1 MSGFIVSNIHSE
13 DFKLKGLNIDESK
26 LFTKT
31 LNNDEFTIMRTS
43 LDSFRDDKIMVE
55 NDKKIIITEGVICNT
70 TDLFKKYDVDN
81 LFDLIVVLSEKR
93 KDFFAEFRGSFSGGV
108 FDKEKKEWIFF
119 TDQLGSH
126 SIYYYKKENAFVV
139 ASQLNYITEFMKLN
153 NIAVEEDLHGLHCI
167 LDWGYLI
174 DTATAIKGIKR
185 IYPGEYININ
195 DKGIKNETYYTANY
209 PLITLPVEEHIER
222 IDKAFSNAV
231 YRIINKC
238 VENGYKTVI
247 DISGGL
253 DSRLIAFRA
262 VELFGKEDITAFH
275 FSQYESIEQK
285 VAFEVIQELNLEAF
299 YYPMD
304 TSDFLKS
311 FKEIIT
317 LNNGSSYYLGL
328 QAGLSFGKFVDSREY
343 GIEITG
349 ALGDVRDSAMLL
361 RDGDVKPSLEG
372 RYYKSNSLNDLN
384 GYSNYSTVIEKFETN
399 DVFWTY
405 LRGISAGMNTTL
417 AKQTFIESMTP
428 YGDIEFL
435 EAYLSIPWKYRVD
448 NKILLEWMKRRFP
461 KAASIKY
468 SQTNL
473 PARDTWTWKHINYN
487 RVRRRLKFLLP
498 KKNMLDLEHWMN
510 SKDVKC
516 LTDQYYCDKIILIHN
531 DEIKEKVDNLYNN
544 GNALEKS
551 IALSVL
557 AIYDVYF

>member
-1 MSGFIVSNIHSE
+1 MPGFIVSNIYSDNFE
-13 DFKLKGLNIDESK
+13 LMGLNVDESK
-26 LFTKT
+26 LFAET
-31 LNNDEFTIMRTS
+31 LINNEFTIMRTS
-43 LDSFRDDKIMVE
+43 LDSFQDDKIMIE
-55 NDKKIIITEGVICNT
+55 NDEKIIITEGVICNT
-70 TDLFKKYDVDN
+70 SDLFNKYDVDN
-81 LFDLIVVLSEKR
+81 LFDLIIVLSEKR
-93 KDFFAEFRGSFSGGV
+93 EDFFTEFRGSFSGGV
-108 FDKEKKEWIFF
+108 FDKEKKEWTFF
-119 TDQLGSH
+119 TDHLGSH
-126 SIYYYKKENAFVV
+126 SIYYYKRKNIFIV

-153 NIAVEEDLHGLHCI
+153 DISVEEDLHGLHCV

-185 IYPGEYININ
+185 LYPGEYIIIN
-195 DKGIKNETYYTANY
+195 EKEIRNETYYIANY
-209 PLITLPVEEHIER
+209 PLITLPIEKHIER
-222 IDKAFSNAV
+222 IDNAFSNAI

-262 VELFGKEDITAFH
+262 VELFEKENITAFH
-275 FSQYESIEQK
+275 FSQYDSIEQK
-285 VAFEVIQELNLEAF
+285 IAFKVIQELGLEAF

-311 FKEIIT
+311 FKEIMT

-349 ALGDVRDSAMLL
+349 LLGDVRDSAMLL
-361 RDGDVKPSLEG
+361 QDGDIKPSLEG
-372 RYYKSNSLNDLN
+372 RYYKSNSLNELN

-435 EAYLSIPWKYRVD
+435 ETYLSIPWKYRIE
-448 NKILLEWMKRRFP
+448 NKVLLEWMKKKFP
-461 KAASIKY
+461 EAAEIKY

-473 PARDTWTWKHINYN
+473 PAKDTWTWKHINYN
-487 RVRRRLKFLLP
+487 RIRRRLKFLLP

-510 SKDVKC
+510 SKEVKN
-516 LTDQYYCDKIILIHN
+516 LTAQYYCDIIKKIHN
-531 DEIKEKVDNLYNN
+531 DTIKKKVENLYNN